1 MNKWQFSLES
11 CDVLLYHSPSS
22 YLPVLSYMGQFYI
35 VYLKKKIVQF
45 KTDLAFIIDV
55 IQPQSMYSKL
65 LGHCGCYSFICNV
78 AQKIP
83 AEPTAW
89 FYQLFIYLTIY
100 QSVLFLGKKCT
111 FNDLPRFAADV
122 VIINHKYLDSDVEYE
137 MSYYILFSTWNNC
150 LISLQCYLYDLFMFS
165 VTIRNLFS
173 FTTAVLVFWIKTVLT
188 KLARVLLF

>member
-1 MNKWQFSLES
+1 MLYIKQNSSYVVHFIRKIEVIQTEVLIYQSVHMSVFTFFTWDRVFCANGIVMNKWQFSLES
-11 CDVLLYHSPSS
+11 CDVLLYHFPSS

-35 VYLKKKIVQF
+35 VYLNNFFVKF

-100 QSVLFLGKKCT
+100 QSVLFLGKKFT
-111 FNDLPRFAADV
+111 NLPRFAADV

-137 MSYYILFSTWNNC
+137 MSYYILFST
-150 LISLQCYLYDLFMFS
+150 
-165 VTIRNLFS
+165 
-173 FTTAVLVFWIKTVLT
+173 
-188 KLARVLLF
+188 